1 MLKFSSENRTI
12 DRMETAA
19 FADIIFLLLIFFLL
33 SSSFILRTEIPVT
46 PPRSTTTVTAD
57 EEPVVVAV
65 TRDGELFI
73 DGDSITKDE
82 LATALAA
89 RLAGSPTKSVLVRGD
104 EEVTLRAL
112 VEVMDAARET
122 GAEKLAIA
130 TRPKGGRR

>member
-1 MLKFSSENRTI
+1 MLRFGSENRTI

-33 SSSFILRTEIPVT
+33 SSSFILRTEIPVN
-46 PPRSTTTVTAD
+46 PPESSSRVTQED
-57 EEPVVVAV
+57 EPVIVTLTKSGDLYIDEDKV
-65 TRDGELFI
+65 TRA
-73 DGDSITKDE
+73 E

-89 RLAGSPTKSVLVRGD
+89 RLAGSPSRSVVVKGD
-104 EEVTLRAL
+104 EDVTLKAL

-130 TRPKGGRR
+130 TRQKGSRR